1 MEQVKVILKLFVVM
15 GVTWLSELCY
25 FVVGWAVGR
34 EVVWKYFAIND
45 FINFSQGNLGVHPHC
60 SNRQGCEKVSPF
72 ADKLPFE
79 VKLCHRG
86 T

>member
-15 GVTWLSELCY
+15 GVTWLSDLCY
-25 FVVGWAVGR
+25 FIVGWAVGR

-45 FINFSQGNLGVHPHC
+45 FINFSQGNDYRVAHLLGK
-60 SNRQGCEKVSPF
+60 N
-72 ADKLPFE
+72 LP
-79 VKLCHRG
+79 L